1 MFSSSII
8 NYLTGLIRKKN
19 DNAYSEMHLFI
30 CSPGLLGVDFKMCE
44 KNTILTGIVQNNET
58 KYEGLVKG

>member
-1 MFSSSII
+1 
-8 NYLTGLIRKKN
+8 
-19 DNAYSEMHLFI
+19 MHLFI